1 MSRHIELLLSRRE
14 TFPINLCSGGC
25 INSKKAI
32 GERLYG
38 FFFFFLHRWGGVG
51 RLEEG
56 TGRGRRGGTPVG
68 VYSCWSVLIKMPGP
82 HRGTGVSAPLHLW
95 VTTIGPCSAIL
106 WFREGREGVTHSGRS
121 GWG

>member
-38 FFFFFLHRWGGVG
+38 FFFFLNMDRGEWGGWRRALGGGGEVG
-51 RLEEG
+51 HQSG
-56 TGRGRRGGTPVG
+56 FMAAG
-68 VYSCWSVLIKMPGP
+68 VC
-82 HRGTGVSAPLHLW
+82 
-95 VTTIGPCSAIL
+95 
-106 WFREGREGVTHSGRS
+106 
-121 GWG
+121 

>member
-38 FFFFFLHRWGGVG
+38 FFFFFNIDRGEWGGWRRALGGGGEVG
-51 RLEEG
+51 
-56 TGRGRRGGTPVG
+56 
-68 VYSCWSVLIKMPGP
+68 
-82 HRGTGVSAPLHLW
+82 H
-95 VTTIGPCSAIL
+95 
-106 WFREGREGVTHSGRS
+106 RS
-121 GWG
+121 GFMAAGVC